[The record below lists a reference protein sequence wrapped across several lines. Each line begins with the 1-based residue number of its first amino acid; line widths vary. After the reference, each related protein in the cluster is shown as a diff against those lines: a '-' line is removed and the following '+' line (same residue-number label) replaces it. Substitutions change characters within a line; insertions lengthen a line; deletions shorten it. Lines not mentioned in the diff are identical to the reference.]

1 MRALVTV
8 FLKELVE
15 NARDRRT
22 LMSALLVG
30 PIGIPLLFT
39 FLVNIMVHRSLES
52 PEQPVALAVAGID
65 NAPNLVAF
73 LRSHNA
79 ELVEFKGTPEAAAAT
94 VRRHER
100 RLVLWIPPE
109 FGSRLAAGRPA
120 PVRLYADTSDTSAGL
135 DRSRVESLLGYYSTE
150 VAQWRLRARGVAPTL
165 VRAIAVDEI
174 DVATP
179 AGRAIALF
187 GILSYFFVFATLMGG
202 VYVSIDATAGERE
215 RGSLEPLLTM
225 PVPRSALVL
234 GKILAASAWM
244 IVSLAL
250 TVTAFAVNLRFVHLD
265 ALGMSN
271 NFGPRVAL
279 SIILLMLPFVFLG
292 ASLMTL
298 VASFTRSY
306 REAQSWL
313 TLVLLLP
320 TLPIMYAGVSQ
331 VQSRLALMWVPSLSQ
346 HLLIT
351 SLLKAEPLATIDLL
365 VSAGATLV
373 LGGLIG
379 AIAVRLYRREQ
390 ILG

>member
-8 FLKELVE
+8 FLKELTE

-22 LMSALLVG
+22 LSSALLVG

-39 FLVNIMVHRSLES
+39 FLINIMVHRSLES
-52 PEQPVALAVAGID
+52 PEKPVALAVAGGEH
-65 NAPNLVAF
+65 APNLVAF

-79 ELVEFKGTPEAAAAT
+79 EVVAYEGSAEDATAA
-94 VRRHER
+94 VRRHEK
-100 RLVLWIPPE
+100 RLVLAIPDD
-109 FGSRLAAGRPA
+109 FGAHLTAGRPA
-120 PVRLYADTSDTSAGL
+120 RVLLYADTSDTSATQ
-135 DRSRVESLLGYYSTE
+135 DRSRVEALLGYYSSE
-150 VAQWRLRARGVAPTL
+150 IAQWRLRARGVAPTL

-202 VYVSIDATAGERE
+202 IYVAIDATAGERE

-225 PVPRSALVL
+225 PVGRAELVV

-244 IVSLAL
+244 VVSLTL
-250 TVTAFAVNLRFVHLD
+250 TVTAFAINLRFVHLD

-279 SIILLMLPFVFLG
+279 SIVALMLPFVLLG
-292 ASLMTL
+292 AALMTL

-331 VQSRLALMWVPSLSQ
+331 VQSRLGLMWVPSLSQ

-351 SLLKAEPLATIDLL
+351 TLLKAEPLATVDVL
-365 VSAGATLV
+365 VSAGATLAV
-373 LGGLIG
+373 GGLIG
-379 AIAVRLYRREQ
+379 ALAVRLYRREQ